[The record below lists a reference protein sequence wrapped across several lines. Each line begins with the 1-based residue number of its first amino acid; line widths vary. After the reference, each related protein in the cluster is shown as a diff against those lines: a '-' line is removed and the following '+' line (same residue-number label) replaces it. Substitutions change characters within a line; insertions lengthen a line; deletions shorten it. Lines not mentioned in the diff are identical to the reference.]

1 MSRKTPEGRYK
12 ESLIGKLETLFPGC
26 EILFNDSASR
36 QGIPDLLLLYGRY
49 WALLEVK
56 PSSDKPFRP
65 NQEWYI
71 EKFNRMGFSSVIH
84 PQNEAE
90 VLHALQQALS
100 PF

>member
-12 ESLIGKLETLFPGC
+12 EKLIGKLEKLFPGC
-26 EILFNDSASR
+26 EILFNDSAAR
-36 QGIPDLLLLYGRY
+36 QGIPDCLLLYGPY

-56 PSSDKPFRP
+56 PSEDAAYRP

-71 EKFNRMGFSSVIH
+71 EKFNNMGFSSVIH

-90 VLHALQQALS
+90 VLRALQQAFS
-100 PF
+100 PR